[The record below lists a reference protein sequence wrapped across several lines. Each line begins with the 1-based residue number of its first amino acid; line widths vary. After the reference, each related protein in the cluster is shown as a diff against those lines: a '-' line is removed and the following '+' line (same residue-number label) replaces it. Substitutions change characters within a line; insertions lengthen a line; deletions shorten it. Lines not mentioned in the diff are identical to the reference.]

1 MGRQGANGHEKP
13 PIRLTRRGR
22 VVVFCFLLA
31 LAGGL
36 VALTSAPGQAA
47 DPPGPAPTVIVQP
60 GDTLWDIASRT
71 KGREGR
77 DATLEEIRRLNNL
90 AGYNID
96 AGQRL
101 VLPRR
106 R

>member
-1 MGRQGANGHEKP
+1 MGRKAANGHDAA

-22 VVVFCFLLA
+22 VVLFCFLLA

-36 VALTSAPGQAA
+36 VALVAAPGQAA

-60 GDTLWDIASRT
+60 GDTLWGIASERR
-71 KGREGR
+71 GRRGR
-77 DATLEEIRRLNNL
+77 DAMVEEIRRLNKL
-90 AGYNID
+90 DGYGID

-101 VLPRR
+101 ILPRTR
-106 R
+106 

>member
-1 MGRQGANGHEKP
+1 M
-13 PIRLTRRGR
+13 
-22 VVVFCFLLA
+22 VFGFLLA
-31 LAGGL
+31 LTGGL
-36 VALTSAPGQAA
+36 VALVSAPGQAA

-60 GDTLWDIASRT
+60 GDTLWDIATQT

-77 DATLEEIRRLNNL
+77 DATVEEIRRLNNL
-90 AGYNID
+90 TGYDID

-101 VLPRR
+101 LLPRR